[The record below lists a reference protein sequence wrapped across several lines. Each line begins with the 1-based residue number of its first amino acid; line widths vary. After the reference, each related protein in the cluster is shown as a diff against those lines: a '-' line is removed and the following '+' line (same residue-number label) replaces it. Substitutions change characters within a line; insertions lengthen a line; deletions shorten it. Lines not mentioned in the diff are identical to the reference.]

1 MSFVKRVIRVPNVIL
16 RPGDISVKTERGST
30 LLQVIQRAG
39 IPLASICGGRGVCG
53 KCRVVVDGGV
63 ENLDHLSTAEL
74 RLLSPRDIEKRV
86 RLACQARII
95 GDYVSVYIPEESL
108 IVSRGRAVAP
118 VTLRDDIF
126 PLNPVVK
133 KVYVKLPRPT
143 LEDNRS
149 DLERLREALIDQGF
163 LPAEQDLIVP
173 LDVLRELPFILRTS
187 NWDVTVVLYGNE
199 LISVEPGDTT
209 SRLYGVAVDIGTS
222 KIIVHLVDLNSG
234 MTLAEDSL
242 ENPQLTYGADV
253 VSRIMYAERSQEN
266 LIKLQQLV
274 VSAINRVIR
283 DLTEKAGVN
292 QREIY
297 EVVVVGNTV
306 MHHLFFGIP
315 PSFIARS
322 PYVPVISRSFKCKAR
337 EIGVEING
345 YGYVYFHPVIRAYV
359 GADAVANILAT
370 QMYKIDELVLTIDIG
385 TNTEV
390 LLGNS
395 EIILAASAP
404 AGPAFEGVGITY
416 GMRALPGAIGSL
428 RVNNSDVEY
437 ETIGGVKPR
446 GICGTGL
453 IDLIAELHRNKI
465 IDHLGRFTGI
475 NHPRVRRD
483 QGLRRF
489 IVVPAEESA
498 TGTEIH
504 VTLRDIETILLAI
517 AAIKAAWTIL
527 SRRLGIDPLE
537 IRRIYVAGS
546 FGARLNVD
554 NAIEVGLLP
563 PISKERIIF
572 VGESAIVGAKIAL
585 KSSEARREIEDV
597 IESKVKYIELSAD
610 PEFRDVY
617 VKSMRIGG

>member
-1 MSFVKRVIRVPNVIL
+1 MPIVTLK
-16 RPGDISVKTERGST
+16 PGDISVKAEKGST

-53 KCRVVVDGGV
+53 KCRVVVLGGV
-63 ENLDHLSTAEL
+63 ENLDHLTNAEM
-74 RLLSPRDIEKRV
+74 RLLRPQDIEKRV

-95 GDYVSVYIPEESL
+95 GDYISIYIPEESL
-108 IVSRGRAVAP
+108 IVSRGRAIAP

-133 KVYVKLPRPT
+133 KVHVKLPRPT

-149 DLERLREALIDQGF
+149 DLERLREALVKRGY
-163 LPAEQDLIVP
+163 LPAEQDLLIP
-173 LDVLRELPFILRTS
+173 LEVLRELPSILRTS
-187 NWDVTVVLYGNE
+187 NWDITVVLYGNE
-199 LISVEPGDTT
+199 LISVEPGNTT
-209 SRLYGVAVDIGTS
+209 SKLYGVAVDIGTS

-234 MTLAEDSL
+234 ITLAEDSL

-253 VSRIMYAERSQEN
+253 VSRIMYAEKSQEN
-266 LIKLQQLV
+266 LVKLQQLV
-274 VSAINRVIR
+274 VSAINNVIR
-283 DLTEKAGVN
+283 DLAEKVKID
-292 QREIY
+292 QRDIY
-297 EVVVVGNTV
+297 EIAIVGNTV
-306 MHHLFFGIP
+306 MHHLFFGIQ

-322 PYVPVISRSFKCKAR
+322 PYVPVISRSFKCKAK
-337 EIGVEING
+337 EIGVEINR
-345 YGYVYFHPVIRAYV
+345 YGYVYSHPVIRAYV

-416 GMRALPGAIGSL
+416 GMRAVLGAIGSI
-428 RVNNSDVEY
+428 RVNNLDVEY
-437 ETIGGVKPR
+437 ETIGGAKPR

-453 IDLIAELHRNKI
+453 IDLVAELYRNGI
-465 IDHLGRFTGI
+465 IDYLGRFTAI
-475 NHPRVRRD
+475 NHPRVHRER
-483 QGLRRF
+483 GLHRF

-498 TGTEIH
+498 TGAEIY

-527 SRRLGIDPLE
+527 SRRLGVDPLE
-537 IRRIYVAGS
+537 IKRIYVAGS

-563 PISKERIIF
+563 PISKEKIIF

-585 KSSEARREIEDV
+585 KSSEARREIEGIV
-597 IESKVKYIELSAD
+597 ENKIKYVELSAD
-610 PEFRDVY
+610 PEFREVY
-617 VKSMRIGG
+617 VKSIRIGSGSKS

>member
-1 MSFVKRVIRVPNVIL
+1 MRMIKVPIVML
-16 RPGDISVKTERGST
+16 KPGDISVKTERGST
-30 LLQVIQRAG
+30 ILQVIQRAG

-53 KCRVVVDGGV
+53 KCRVVVVSGG
-63 ENLDHLSTAEL
+63 ENLNYLTNAEM
-74 RLLSPRDIEKRV
+74 RLLSPRDIEKEV
-86 RLACQARII
+86 RLACQAKIA
-95 GDYVSVYIPEESL
+95 GDYVSIYIPEESL
-108 IVSRGRAVAP
+108 IVSRGRAIAP

-133 KVYVKLPRPT
+133 KIHVKLPRPT
-143 LEDNRS
+143 LEDNRA
-149 DLERLREALIDQGF
+149 DFERLREALVKQGVK
-163 LPAEQDLIVP
+163 QDLVIP
-173 LDVLRELPFILRTS
+173 LEVLRELPFILRAN
-187 NWDVTVVLYGNE
+187 NWDVTVVLYENE

-209 SRLYGVAVDIGTS
+209 NKLYGVAVDIGTS

-234 MTLAEDSL
+234 VTLAEDSL

-253 VSRIMYAERSQEN
+253 ISRIMYAEKSQEN

-274 VSAINRVIR
+274 VSAINRIIR
-283 DLTEKAGVN
+283 DLAERAKID
-292 QREIY
+292 QRNIY

-306 MHHLFFGIP
+306 MHHLFFGIQ

-322 PYVPVISRSFKCKAR
+322 PYVPAISRSFKCKSR
-337 EIGVEING
+337 EIGVDINSQ
-345 YGYVYFHPVIRAYV
+345 GYVYSHPVIRAYV
-359 GADAVANILAT
+359 GADGVADILAT
-370 QMYKIDELVLTIDIG
+370 QMYKLDELVLTIDIG

-390 LLGNS
+390 FLGNS

-416 GMRALPGAIGSL
+416 GMRAVPGAIGSI
-428 RVNNSDVEY
+428 RINNSDVEY

-453 IDLIAELHRNKI
+453 IDLVAELHRNRI
-465 IDHLGRFTGI
+465 IDDLGRFTAV
-475 NHPRVRRD
+475 NHPRVHIEG
-483 QGLRRF
+483 GLRRF

-498 TGTEIH
+498 TGAEIY

-517 AAIKAAWTIL
+517 AAIKAAWTML
-527 SRRLGIDPLE
+527 SRKLGVSPLD
-537 IRRIYVAGS
+537 IKRIYVAGS

-554 NAIEVGLLP
+554 SAVEVGLLP

-585 KSSEARREIEDV
+585 KSSEARREIGDV
-597 IESKVKYIELSAD
+597 VEKKIKYIELSAD

-617 VKSMRIGG
+617 VKSMRIGNKS